1 MCSPTPTALTGVFM
15 QSRPLEWLQLPATDK
30 RIVAEDPALIAALI
44 IKGKSRRI
52 NSFGKKPPEII
63 IPYKKITIKCFATV

>member
-1 MCSPTPTALTGVFM
+1 M
-15 QSRPLEWLQLPATDK
+15 QSRPLEWIHLPATDK

-52 NSFGKKPPEII
+52 NSFGENLPKL
-63 IPYKKITIKCFATV
+63 